1 MDEIVGVRLL
11 AGNVNILFR
20 YISHVQSIADIFSD
34 RSREQVWF
42 LRNNTDLVLVPFG
55 IILVDISSTE
65 EDLS

>member
-20 YISHVQSIADIFSD
+20 DISHVQSIADIFSD

-42 LRNNTDLVLVPFG
+42 LRNNTNLVLVPFG